1 MVKVLLVA
9 TSADHLGTHPTGTWL
24 EEVSAP
30 YYIWKDAGFQVD
42 VASVQGGK
50 IPVDAKSLEN
60 MPEVAVRFQQDSNA
74 MSALDNP
81 LALVSVQLDS
91 YDAIFFPGGHGT
103 VVDLPN
109 NPLVSKAV
117 ETIWKKGGYVT
128 AVCHGPNALVGPV
141 NDDGTPLVA
150 GKKVSVFTDEEERAV
165 GLENA
170 VPFLVESKLRELGA
184 DIQKGPVWLP
194 FAVAD
199 GKLITGQNPA
209 SSADVAQL
217 LVKKIQESA

>member
-9 TSADHLGTHPTGTWL
+9 TSADHLGAHPTGTWL
-24 EEVSAP
+24 EELAAP

-42 VASVQGGK
+42 IASVQGGK

-60 MPEVAVRFQQDSNA
+60 MPEVAVRFQQDSNV
-74 MSALDNP
+74 MNGLDNP
-81 LALVSVQLDS
+81 LSLASVQLDS

-109 NPLVSKAV
+109 NPLVTKAV
-117 ETIWKKGGYVT
+117 EAIWKKGGYVT
-128 AVCHGPNALVGPV
+128 AVCHGPNAFVGPV

-150 GKKVSVFTDEEERAV
+150 GKKVSVFTDDEERAV

-170 VPFLVESKLRELGA
+170 VPFLIESKLRELGA
-184 DIQKGPVWLP
+184 NIQKGPAWLP